1 MTLCWFVGCA
11 IISLILTVRA
21 SVLDLLPISAESKQ
35 VEPSASIAS
44 VLTDLA
50 SVPTVNS
57 ENRKSADMLFNRS
70 VPAGQGR
77 EIPSTG
83 LKVENANGN
92 FVQLQIMAP
101 RKSIFLVRAA
111 ADTPIDDI
119 LQFMSVKNTGITNC
133 PISTFQ
139 FNYKQPRKLGHLEY
153 TDGLLSGDF
162 YR

>member
-1 MTLCWFVGCA
+1 MLVRWMCDNIPDSNCA
-11 IISLILTVRA
+11 GFSGKQFDHITNALRCAYKERRQRDENFHKLFKFTR
-21 SVLDLLPISAESKQ
+21 SAFLELKQ

-50 SVPTVNS
+50 NVPTVNS
-57 ENRKSADMLFNRS
+57 ENRKSADMLFNHS

-83 LKVENANGN
+83 LKVENAN
-92 FVQLQIMAP
+92 
-101 RKSIFLVRAA
+101 VRAA

-139 FNYKQPRKLGHLEY
+139 FNYKQPRK
-153 TDGLLSGDF
+153 
-162 YR
+162 